1 MPRVANRSRVPE
13 PWNQANYVLIGA
25 FTLITGLALLAF
37 GLWAAKYS
45 SDRTWQE
52 YRVVFREAVT
62 GLSVGS
68 PVQYNGI
75 AVGSITELN
84 LVPDDP
90 RQVVARIRLNSNT
103 PVKTDTRAKLAI
115 TSLTGPSIIQL
126 SGGTPQSPALTTV
139 NKDPA
144 PIIPTTPSALQN
156 ITDVANRI
164 VERMDQILSDRN
176 VASINAT
183 LANLETISGGLAD
196 RDQGTQALLL
206 SARDAARSLDT
217 TLKTTNG
224 TIERLDR
231 NLVQQLP
238 GIIDKLDGT
247 LAKLDSAA
255 GNADSILG
263 ENRAAINS
271 FANDGLGQLGPTL
284 TELRGLIR
292 DLRRVSDRLENNPA
306 RYLLGR
312 DAPKEFEPNEPDHP
326 SAPAA
331 GRFDGHPAGRLLH
344 PWQQRENRGDA
355 VLAVGAGQGRSG
367 VAAGQLA
374 AGTGKP
380 SAARMVDSPRI
391 NVRPTPSQMEIY
403 KGASWAQPATDM
415 IEDTLLRGFE
425 DSGRIRGVARSTAG
439 IRADYK
445 LSTDVRRF
453 ESDYQARRRQRW

>member
-1 MPRVANRSRVPE
+1 ME
-13 PWNQANYVLIGA
+13 TKANYVLIGA
-25 FTLITGLALLAF
+25 FTIITGLALLAF

-90 RQVVARIRLNSNT
+90 RQVVARIRLNSTT

-126 SGGTPQSPALTTV
+126 SGGTPQAPALTTV

-164 VERMDQILSDRN
+164 VERMDQVLSDRN
-176 VASINAT
+176 VAAINAT
-183 LANLETISGGLAD
+183 LANIETISGGLAD

-206 SARDAARSLDT
+206 SARNAARSLDD

-224 TIERLDR
+224 TIQRLDQ

-238 GIIDKLDGT
+238 GIIEKLDAT
-247 LAKLDSAA
+247 MTKLDLAA
-255 GNADSILG
+255 GNANSILG

-271 FANDGLGQLGPTL
+271 FASDGLGQLGPTL

-312 DAPKEFEPNEPDHP
+312 DAPKEFEPE
-326 SAPAA
+326 
-331 GRFDGHPAGRLLH
+331 
-344 PWQQRENRGDA
+344 
-355 VLAVGAGQGRSG
+355 
-367 VAAGQLA
+367 
-374 AGTGKP
+374 
-380 SAARMVDSPRI
+380 
-391 NVRPTPSQMEIY
+391 
-403 KGASWAQPATDM
+403 
-415 IEDTLLRGFE
+415 
-425 DSGRIRGVARSTAG
+425 
-439 IRADYK
+439 
-445 LSTDVRRF
+445 
-453 ESDYQARRRQRW
+453 

>member
-1 MPRVANRSRVPE
+1 ME
-13 PWNQANYVLIGA
+13 TKANYVLIGA

-90 RQVVARIRLNSNT
+90 RQVVARIRLNSTT

-196 RDQGTQALLL
+196 RDQGTQSLLL
-206 SARDAARSLDT
+206 SARDAARSLDA

-224 TIERLDR
+224 TIERLDK

-238 GIIDKLDGT
+238 GIIDKLDAT

-271 FANDGLGQLGPTL
+271 FANDGLGQLGPT
-284 TELRGLIR
+284 
-292 DLRRVSDRLENNPA
+292 
-306 RYLLGR
+306 
-312 DAPKEFEPNEPDHP
+312 
-326 SAPAA
+326 
-331 GRFDGHPAGRLLH
+331 
-344 PWQQRENRGDA
+344 
-355 VLAVGAGQGRSG
+355 
-367 VAAGQLA
+367 
-374 AGTGKP
+374 
-380 SAARMVDSPRI
+380 
-391 NVRPTPSQMEIY
+391 
-403 KGASWAQPATDM
+403 
-415 IEDTLLRGFE
+415 
-425 DSGRIRGVARSTAG
+425 
-439 IRADYK
+439 
-445 LSTDVRRF
+445 
-453 ESDYQARRRQRW
+453 